1 MSVRYAALAPG
12 VWIALATASAGCGP
26 KEEAP
31 PPRAVSI
38 TLERTPCF
46 GPCPVYRVE
55 VGGTGKVVY
64 DGRGFVEERG
74 RWERTVP
81 ASEVQELAREIEAAG
96 YFSLRDNYPA
106 EATDHA
112 TVITS
117 VTIDGKTKRIEHDLS
132 SRTAPAA
139 LEKLYERI
147 GQVAGTKEW
156 VGDPVPRPG
165 EKGGGPDTGRR
176 DTTPR

>member
-1 MSVRYAALAPG
+1 MSMRRTAAIAVAAALA
-12 VWIALATASAGCGP
+12 IASTGCGSKDATP
-26 KEEAP
+26 A
-31 PPRAVSI
+31 RAVTI

-55 VGGTGKVVY
+55 LDGTGKVVY
-64 DGRGFVEERG
+64 DGRGFVKERG

-81 ASEVQELAREIEAAG
+81 ADDVQALVREIEAAG
-96 YFSLRDNYPA
+96 FFSLRDTYAA

-117 VTIDGKTKRIEHDLS
+117 VSIDGKTKRIEHDLS

-147 GQVAGTKEW
+147 DRVAGTKEW

-165 EKGGGPDTGRR
+165 EKGGGPDTSRR
-176 DTTPR
+176 DTTPH